1 MGDRCYLSRP
11 GTPAVPSIRFLADL
25 RRSKR
30 RVRPSTRSRRQ
41 LTSLMMPLASF
52 CSDPRA
58 FFGQR
63 CLLLNAQPNDTGL
76 LGARAQAL
84 SVLGIGSGREV
95 QLESPNTR
103 GTLAALAF
111 YSLNKPPEGERRPL
125 SGRRDGG
132 ARPVPGRRGVGRG
145 KGGAQMAA
153 ALAVLPAYFG
163 MWAGHAHAFWA
174 ALGLWWRAGA
184 DGHGERRKRGG
195 KWAKGAGQRN
205 RVGEM
210 ALL

>member
-11 GTPAVPSIRFLADL
+11 GTPVVPSIRFLADL

-30 RVRPSTRSRRQ
+30 RARPSTRSRRQ

-76 LGARAQAL
+76 LGARAQVL
-84 SVLGIGSGREV
+84 LGLGIGSGREV

-103 GTLAALAF
+103 GTSSALA
-111 YSLNKPPEGERRPL
+111 YYTLNKPPEGARRPRL
-125 SGRRDGG
+125 GG
-132 ARPVPGRRGVGRG
+132 
-145 KGGAQMAA
+145 
-153 ALAVLPAYFG
+153 
-163 MWAGHAHAFWA
+163 
-174 ALGLWWRAGA
+174 
-184 DGHGERRKRGG
+184 
-195 KWAKGAGQRN
+195 
-205 RVGEM
+205 
-210 ALL
+210 

>member
-11 GTPAVPSIRFLADL
+11 GTPVVPSIRFFVDL

-30 RVRPSTRSRRQ
+30 RARPSIRSRRQ

-84 SVLGIGSGREV
+84 LGLGIGSGREV
-95 QLESPNTR
+95 QLESANTR
-103 GTLAALAF
+103 
-111 YSLNKPPEGERRPL
+111 
-125 SGRRDGG
+125 
-132 ARPVPGRRGVGRG
+132 
-145 KGGAQMAA
+145 
-153 ALAVLPAYFG
+153 
-163 MWAGHAHAFWA
+163 AHY
-174 ALGLWWRAGA
+174 
-184 DGHGERRKRGG
+184 
-195 KWAKGAGQRN
+195 QP
-205 RVGEM
+205 
-210 ALL
+210 

>member
-1 MGDRCYLSRP
+1 MGDRCYLSRH
-11 GTPAVPSIRFLADL
+11 GTPVVPSIRFVADL

-84 SVLGIGSGREV
+84 LGLGIGSGREV

-103 GTLAALAF
+103 AHIIPALPVAF
-111 YSLNKPPEGERRPL
+111 YSLNKPPEG
-125 SGRRDGG
+125 
-132 ARPVPGRRGVGRG
+132 
-145 KGGAQMAA
+145 
-153 ALAVLPAYFG
+153 
-163 MWAGHAHAFWA
+163 
-174 ALGLWWRAGA
+174 
-184 DGHGERRKRGG
+184 
-195 KWAKGAGQRN
+195 
-205 RVGEM
+205 
-210 ALL
+210 

>member
-11 GTPAVPSIRFLADL
+11 GTPVVPSIRFLADL

-30 RVRPSTRSRRQ
+30 RARPSTRSRRQ

-84 SVLGIGSGREV
+84 LGLGIGSGREV
-95 QLESPNTR
+95 QLESANTR
-103 GTLAALAF
+103 
-111 YSLNKPPEGERRPL
+111 
-125 SGRRDGG
+125 
-132 ARPVPGRRGVGRG
+132 
-145 KGGAQMAA
+145 
-153 ALAVLPAYFG
+153 
-163 MWAGHAHAFWA
+163 AHY
-174 ALGLWWRAGA
+174 
-184 DGHGERRKRGG
+184 
-195 KWAKGAGQRN
+195 QP
-205 RVGEM
+205 
-210 ALL
+210 